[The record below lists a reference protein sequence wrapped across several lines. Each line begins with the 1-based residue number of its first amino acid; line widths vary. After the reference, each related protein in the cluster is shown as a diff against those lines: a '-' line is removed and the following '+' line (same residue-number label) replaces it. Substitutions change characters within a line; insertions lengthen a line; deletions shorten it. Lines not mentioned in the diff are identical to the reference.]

1 MIQTV
6 DNFYLSDLV
15 YKSKKDE
22 TEKYITDTKNY
33 YAFFDKNF
41 SSNDKKV
48 IGEKIDITLRDYIN
62 PDRYKNNTFFSFFK
76 DEEKRDAKNKDD
88 LIISIKKSKNDK
100 DEDIYLAQT
109 GNYVGKF
116 KWQDLE
122 IDIKSRFSNVFLE
135 RMLNFAND
143 IFLDDVSITGNK
155 VDKSFDISKYIIYY
169 MFVQNLEKAF
179 LLGLPKA
186 YRSVSH
192 HEMKLKGKIDINKFI
207 KCDIPFQGK
216 ISSVSREQKEI
227 QEIIDVLYKAIKI
240 IDKQSEKNS
249 TKENKISF
257 TKNISHIKTHLKQHK
272 SNNYVSNET
281 IIKALKSKALQNP
294 IFAPYK
300 KVLEYARFIINGNN
314 IEEKNG
320 GNTKTYGFI
329 INVAELFE
337 IYITKL
343 LQKEFSDW
351 RVESPPL
358 RLYEEFGN
366 SYLYQRKIIPDI
378 VMIRDNDV
386 MVFDTKYKK
395 MKFTEIKGN
404 GVDIDRCDF
413 FQINTYMSYYQN
425 HHNKYNVKIGGLLY
439 PIEKNDK
446 NIKYSHSETWF
457 GNNETK
463 FIIDGIDLSKD
474 SKINDNEQQPFN
486 IENIIEKEKD
496 FILRIRN
503 LLENTKENN

>member
-6 DNFYLSDLV
+6 DNYYLSDLV
-15 YKSKKDE
+15 YKSKKE
-22 TEKYITDTKNY
+22 ELVKHIKDTKNY
-33 YAFFDKNF
+33 YALFNKNF

-48 IGEKIDITLRDYIN
+48 IGEKIDITLGDYKK

-76 DEEKRDAKNKDD
+76 DEEKKAIKNEDD
-88 LIISIKKSKNDK
+88 LIISIKKDGEN
-100 DEDIYLAQT
+100 YLAQT

-116 KWQDLE
+116 VWQGLE
-122 IDIKSRFSNVFLE
+122 IDIKSRFSNTFLE

-155 VDKSFDISKYIIYY
+155 VDKDFDISKYIIYY
-169 MFVQNLEKAF
+169 MFIQNLEKAF

-186 YRSVSH
+186 YKSIEH

-207 KCDIPFQGK
+207 KYDIPFQGK

-240 IDKQSEKNS
+240 IEKETEKSS
-249 TKENKISF
+249 TKDNKISF
-257 TKNISHIKTHLKQHK
+257 TKNISHIKIHLKQYK

-281 IIKALKSKALQNP
+281 INKALKSKALQNP

-314 IEEKNG
+314 IEKNDG
-320 GNTKTYGFI
+320 KQETFGFI

-343 LQKEFSDW
+343 LKKEFSEW
-351 RVESPPL
+351 SVESPKLPL
-358 RLYEEFGN
+358 YKGLFYKRN
-366 SYLYQRKIIPDI
+366 IIPDI
-378 VMIRDNDV
+378 VMTNGDKV

-395 MKFTEIKGN
+395 MMMRGGDKN
-404 GVDIDRCDF
+404 GAGDVDRNDF

-425 HHNKYNVKIGGLLY
+425 HPDKYNVKIGGLLY
-439 PIEKNDK
+439 PIEKSFKENK
-446 NIKYSHSETWF
+446 NICHSQSWF
-457 GNNETK
+457 GNLNTK
-463 FIIDGIDLSKD
+463 FIVDGIDLSD
-474 SKINDNEQQPFN
+474 LEESKDNENKFATISKREQ
-486 IENIIEKEKD
+486 K
-496 FILRIRN
+496 FIQGIRN
-503 LLENTKENN
+503 LLK